1 MRKSIQKKSSKS
13 KMKRLVMGGL
23 ATATLLTSMAFVGCA
38 DKTPVNPNPDNGNNN
53 GGSPTVIVETNH
65 ATSVS
70 DLLARYAEETEAF
83 IATQL
88 DTVLNDLGIEDD
100 ISADYKINSNEQ
112 GVTSIRYTFEYNH
125 QKYTAFAS
133 YSSPVEFDT
142 IANYNK
148 TKEHTSKANSAIEN
162 STTQYDTQDILIH
175 VSTYQELEENYPTK
189 LTQYLKTQFEYVLEK
204 YNIKNDQDTPV
215 SNISQNITTNEN
227 GITNVEFTF
236 TQDNKEQTI
245 KIAYTTPISLDAI
258 ANYPEHEASKE
269 EVVNAIITA
278 KSEHEIATPAYT
290 DEYILAN
297 FQSQINANLFSGVQQ
312 FLKDYC
318 KGTRTEYDE
327 SKILYQWHFGEI
339 KDSTV
344 QDLQVYIKY
353 DCMFLVANVAL
364 KTPTT
369 LTELAKENSP
379 AAFKK
384 IDITNIV
391 YQNGYLESH
400 QTEYGDFAEAITK
413 RLAEKDKSFDY
424 ANAEWKI
431 TGLILDTHSLIEVT
445 YQKDNEIK
453 TMAIS
458 VDADKSVTTSEALRK
473 STVDH
478 LENGDFTYVK
488 IEDESFILN
497 GNALEWATPQIENEN
512 SN

>member
-1 MRKSIQKKSSKS
+1 MKKSIQKKSSKS

-70 DLLARYAEETEAF
+70 DLLARYVEETEAF
-83 IATQL
+83 IATQF
-88 DTVLNDLGIEDD
+88 DTVLSDLGVEDD

-227 GITNVEFTF
+227 EITNVEFTF

-278 KSEHEIATPAYT
+278 KSEHEIATPTYT

-327 SKILYQWHFGEI
+327 SKISYQWHFGEI

-344 QDLQVYIKY
+344 QDLQVCIKY
-353 DCMFLVANVAL
+353 GNIIWVYNVSL
-364 KTPTT
+364 QQPTT
-369 LTELAKENSP
+369 LAELAKENTP
-379 AAFKK
+379 VAFKK
-384 IDITNIV
+384 ITASNKV
-391 YQNGYLESH
+391 YQNSYDVEF
-400 QTEYGDFAEAITK
+400 QEKYGDFATIATEQ
-413 RLAEKDKSFDY
+413 LALKDDSFDY
-424 ANAEWKI
+424 ANAKRYIVNPLFASYSGFDIIYEL
-431 TGLILDTHSLIEVT
+431 G
-445 YQKDNEIK
+445 NEIR
-453 TMAIS
+453 MVGFS
-458 VDADKSVTTSEALRK
+458 VRGNATSTTEVLLASVK
-473 STVDH
+473 KN
-478 LENGDFTYVK
+478 LENGDFTYKVNEGK
-488 IEDESFILN
+488 SIVMN
-497 GNALEWATPQIENEN
+497 GNAHEWATPQIENEN

>member
-1 MRKSIQKKSSKS
+1 MKKSIQKKSSKS

-53 GGSPTVIVETNH
+53 GSSPVIIQTNH

-83 IATQL
+83 IATQF
-88 DTVLNDLGIEDD
+88 DTVLSDLGVEDD

-204 YNIKNDQDTPV
+204 YNIKNDKDTPV

-278 KSEHEIATPAYT
+278 KSEHEIATPTYT

-297 FQSQINANLFSGVQQ
+297 FQDQINANLYSGVQACV
-312 FLKDYC
+312 KDYC
-318 KGTRTEYDE
+318 DGMHEKYDE
-327 SKILYQWHFGEI
+327 SKITYQWRFGNIEN
-339 KDSTV
+339 STI
-344 QDLQVYIKY
+344 QNLQLYVKYGVDIFVY
-353 DCMFLVANVAL
+353 NVSLKSPIAL
-364 KTPTT
+364 SD
-369 LTELAKENSP
+369 LAKENN
-379 AAFKK
+379 AVEFKK
-384 IDITNIV
+384 ITFDNNVYVNGYVERVETQYANYKEAINKQLAQKDPTFDYLNADSKLGTLMMGGYSIFQV
-391 YQNGYLESH
+391 IYQNDS
-400 QTEYGDFAEAITK
+400 
-413 RLAEKDKSFDY
+413 
-424 ANAEWKI
+424 
-431 TGLILDTHSLIEVT
+431 
-445 YQKDNEIK
+445 EIR
-453 TMAIS
+453 TMSIS
-458 VDADKSVTTSEALRK
+458 VNGDNTSTDEHLLK
-473 STVDH
+473 TLLQN
-478 LENGDFTYVK
+478 LENGNFTYKKV
-488 IEDESFILN
+488 ENRSFVLE
-497 GNALEWATPQIENEN
+497 GNALEWATPQIEAEKAQ
-512 SN
+512 

>member
-53 GGSPTVIVETNH
+53 GSSPVIIQTNH

-88 DTVLNDLGIEDD
+88 DTVLNDLGIEED

-189 LTQYLKTQFEYVLEK
+189 LTQYLKTQFEYALEK

-245 KIAYTTPISLDAI
+245 KIAYTNPISLDAI

-278 KSEHEIATPAYT
+278 KTEHEIATPTYT

-297 FQSQINANLFSGVQQ
+297 FQDQINANLYGVVQTCVKS
-312 FLKDYC
+312 FCEGLRVTYN
-318 KGTRTEYDE
+318 E
-327 SKILYQWHFGEI
+327 SKINYQWRFGNIEN
-339 KDSTV
+339 STV
-344 QDLQVYIKY
+344 QDLQLYVRYDTDIFVY
-353 DCMFLVANVAL
+353 NVSL
-364 KTPTT
+364 KSPTT
-369 LTELAKENSP
+369 LTDLAKENSP
-379 AAFKK
+379 VEFNKVKSTNRVYYNGYVERIQTQYADFKEAINKQLAQKDPTFDYLNADSK
-384 IDITNIV
+384 IQTSTFARYSSIDVV
-391 YQNGYLESH
+391 YQNDSEIRVMSVRVQGDDTSTGDHLIKTILQNLES
-400 QTEYGDFAEAITK
+400 G
-413 RLAEKDKSFDY
+413 
-424 ANAEWKI
+424 N
-431 TGLILDTHSLIEVT
+431 
-445 YQKDNEIK
+445 
-453 TMAIS
+453 
-458 VDADKSVTTSEALRK
+458 
-473 STVDH
+473 
-478 LENGDFTYVK
+478 FTYKKV
-488 IEDESFILN
+488 ENRSFVLE
-497 GNALEWATPQIENEN
+497 GNALEWVTPQLQAENTQ
-512 SN
+512 